1 MVFLIER
8 ERNMISSNII
18 DSISENI
25 GVKNSPF
32 YKYDPIKKAINN
44 FWTYKELR
52 HKDFEI
58 LGLYEYIDP
67 NPMSYYEDFIGG
79 TTTKAKV
86 TIMEP
91 RFDKKPS
98 LMVFLGYPTYYLPDY
113 LEETNG
119 TIQSKED
126 TRKEIPEGRDLLFA
140 EVIHD
145 EAENIWS
152 IVKIVTFYPTMKL
165 NAPDVENKLTRCE
178 SLRSFVGMS
187 FKLHIM
193 LNIYQE
199 QHFYQ
204 YSSTNSEQLLKNEYK
219 RNDHDFGFVNSHSR
233 N

>member
-1 MVFLIER
+1 
-8 ERNMISSNII
+8 MISSTII
-18 DSISENI
+18 DSISKTM
-25 GVKNSPF
+25 GVRNSPF
-32 YKYDPIKKAINN
+32 YRYDPIKKSINN
-44 FWTYKELR
+44 FWKYQEPR

-67 NPMSYYEDFIGG
+67 NPMSYYEDFIG
-79 TTTKAKV
+79 TTKV
-86 TIMEP
+86 TFMEA
-91 RFDKKPS
+91 RHDNKSS
-98 LMVFLGYPTYYLPDY
+98 LMVFLGYPTYYIPNYLD
-113 LEETNG
+113 LEEVNDNG
-119 TIQSKED
+119 SIQSKED

-140 EVIHD
+140 EVIHN

-204 YSSTNSEQLLKNEYK
+204 YSSTDPEHLLKNEYM
-219 RNDHDFGFVNSHSR
+219 RNDHTLYKAKI
-233 N
+233 